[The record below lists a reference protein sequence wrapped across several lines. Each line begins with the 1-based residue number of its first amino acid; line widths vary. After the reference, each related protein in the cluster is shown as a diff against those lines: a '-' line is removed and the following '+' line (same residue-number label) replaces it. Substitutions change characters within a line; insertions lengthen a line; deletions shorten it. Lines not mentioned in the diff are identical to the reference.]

1 MKPFKNIS
9 EKIMAKN
16 SSFKKLETRE
26 CENLEQ
32 CELEIPKFKA
42 IEMSAQSTFPTRVE
56 AIFTMD
62 EIDFIPYGQLYF
74 QEMELKPID
83 TDFDTDINPNIVKW
97 KSNEF
102 NKTRIIQNLVVNM
115 TYQPIIKVYTS
126 LGLMNNQ
133 NRQGSKDVTDLLK
146 AFYGEVSI
154 FNRQPILSY
163 VSSIDIVL

>member
-1 MKPFKNIS
+1 M
-9 EKIMAKN
+9 N
-16 SSFKKLETRE
+16 SSFYKLETRE

-56 AIFTMD
+56 AIFTMK

-146 AFYGEVSI
+146 VFYGEVSV
-154 FNRQPILSY
+154 FNRQPIIV
-163 VSSIDIVL
+163 VSFIDNFLCSL